1 MQNNEKEYELVPLT
15 PLRKLEKRI
24 EKLEASMG
32 YFDPREFYKDLVDIL
47 RINQEI
53 VSELV
58 KSNESLVSEI
68 SKLPVKIDSLIEKMD
83 EFLELI
89 KSAAEEEERKI
100 ESPDLTKKLDELI
113 SLNKQILKK
122 YSSVEEHLNEIED
135 RLRKFSAIKVARV
148 RLPSTKKLIPQK
160 PTI

>member
-1 MQNNEKEYELVPLT
+1 MQTNEKEYELVPLT

-32 YFDPREFYKDLVDIL
+32 YFDPREFYKDMVDIL

-58 KSNESLVSEI
+58 KSNESLISEI
-68 SKLPVKIDSLIEKMD
+68 SKLPLKIDGLIEKID

-89 KSAAEEEERKI
+89 KAAAEEEEKKI
-100 ESPDLTKKLDELI
+100 EVPELSKKLDELI
-113 SLNKQILKK
+113 NLNKQILKR
-122 YSSVEEHLNEIED
+122 YSSIEEHLSEIED
-135 RLRKFSAIKVARV
+135 RLRKFSAIRMTHIRA
-148 RLPSTKKLIPQK
+148 PKKLIPQK

>member
-58 KSNESLVSEI
+58 KSNESLRSEI
-68 SKLPVKIDSLIEKMD
+68 SKLPMKIDSLIEKMD

-89 KSAAEEEERKI
+89 KAAAEEEKKI
-100 ESPDLTKKLDELI
+100 ESPDLTKKLEELVN
-113 SLNKQILKK
+113 LNKQILKR

-135 RLRKFSAIKVARV
+135 RLRKISVMRVARV
-148 RLPSTKKLIPQK
+148 RIPTKKLIPQK